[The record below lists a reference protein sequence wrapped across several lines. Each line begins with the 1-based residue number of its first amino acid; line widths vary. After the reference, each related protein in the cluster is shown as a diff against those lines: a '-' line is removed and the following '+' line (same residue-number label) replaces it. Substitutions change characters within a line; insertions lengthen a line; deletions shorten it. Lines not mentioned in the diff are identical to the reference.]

1 MEPVGEEIPPREA
14 VQSNEL
20 IRSDCVLMVA
30 VVRADL
36 LRLAARAIYFE
47 IEPCQDDRTLNGG

>member
-1 MEPVGEEIPPREA
+1 MKPVGEEIPTREA
-14 VQSNEL
+14 VESNEL
-20 IRSDCVLMVA
+20 IRRDCVLMGA

-47 IEPCQDDRTLNGG
+47 VEPCQDDRTLNSG